1 MASSTDSAQ
10 HARDLEITEVNSLD
24 PARVGEI
31 RRIAAE
37 AESSDGVAP
46 LGEQPMLA
54 LERPAPGVAHVLA
67 LVDGVLAGYAQA
79 ADSDDGQVVEFV
91 VAPEFR
97 GRGIATALVDWML
110 RRHPRMTFW
119 AHGDRPE
126 AAAIAASHSMVRV
139 RELLVMTRHRGD
151 GPDVS
156 EYGARSDSGDAGG
169 TKGDAGGHDR
179 GDGITVLDLNEA
191 YSRYGADVVD
201 SAVLRVNNAAFSW
214 HPEQGGWSL
223 ETLRERMSVDWFDPA
238 GFFVALE
245 PGEPLRLLGFHWTKN
260 VPVADGDEP
269 LGEVYVVGVD
279 PSAQGRG
286 LGRRLT
292 AVGIAY
298 LEGRGIDEV
307 ELYVEGDNASAL
319 RAYEKL
325 GFRTTKRDVMYGT
338 EGE

>member
-1 MASSTDSAQ
+1 MASSTDPDRHPQ
-10 HARDLEITEVNSLD
+10 DLEITEVNSLD
-24 PARVGEI
+24 PSRVGEV

-37 AESSDGVAP
+37 AEASDGVAP

-67 LVDGVLAGYAQA
+67 LYDGGLAGYAQA

-91 VAPEFR
+91 VAPGFR

-126 AAAIAASHSMVRV
+126 AAAIAASHSMGKV
-139 RELLVMTRHRGD
+139 RELLVMTRKRGEA
-151 GPDVS
+151 PDVS
-156 EYGARSDSGDAGG
+156 AFGANPGG
-169 TKGDAGGHDR
+169 VAPEGREDVE
-179 GDGITVLDLNEA
+179 VLDLNEA
-191 YSRYGADVVD
+191 YSRYGADAVD
-201 SAVLRVNNAAFSW
+201 SAVLRVNNAAFDW

-223 ETLRERMSVDWFDPA
+223 ETLRERMGVDWFDPA

-260 VPVADGDEP
+260 VPVAEGEPP

-286 LGRRLT
+286 LGQLLT

-298 LEGRGIDEV
+298 LEGLGIDEI

-325 GFRTTKRDVMYGT
+325 GFRTTKSDVMYGT
-338 EGE
+338 DGA

>member
-1 MASSTDSAQ
+1 MASSTDSDRLPQ
-10 HARDLEITEVNSLD
+10 DLEISEVNSLD
-24 PARVGEI
+24 PKWVGEV

-37 AESSDGVAP
+37 AEASDGVAP

-67 LVDGVLAGYAQA
+67 LVDGGLAGYAQA
-79 ADSDDGQVVEFV
+79 SDSDDGQVVEFV
-91 VAPEFR
+91 VAPDFR

-110 RRHPRMTFW
+110 RRHPQMKFW

-126 AAAIAASHSMVRV
+126 AAAIAASHSMGKV
-139 RELLVMTRHRGD
+139 RELLVMTRQRSD
-151 GPDVS
+151 APDVS
-156 EYGARSDSGDAGG
+156 EFGARTGGAGVSGRD
-169 TKGDAGGHDR
+169 D
-179 GDGITVLDLNEA
+179 IEVLDHNEA
-191 YSRYGADVVD
+191 YSRFGADAVD

-223 ETLRERMSVDWFDPA
+223 ETLRERMDVDWFDPA

-260 VPVADGDEP
+260 VPVEAGESP

-286 LGRRLT
+286 LGQLLT

-319 RAYEKL
+319 HAYEKL
-325 GFRTTKRDVMYGT
+325 GFHTTKRDVMYGT
-338 EGE
+338 EGA

>member
-1 MASSTDSAQ
+1 MASSTDPDRHPQ
-10 HARDLEITEVNSLD
+10 DLEITEVNSLD
-24 PARVGEI
+24 PSRVGEV

-37 AESSDGVAP
+37 AEASDGVAP

-67 LVDGVLAGYAQA
+67 VYDGGLAGYAQA

-91 VAPEFR
+91 VAPGFR

-126 AAAIAASHSMVRV
+126 AAAIAASHSMGKV
-139 RELLVMTRHRGD
+139 RELLVMTRKRSEA
-151 GPDVS
+151 PDVS
-156 EYGARSDSGDAGG
+156 AFGARPGG
-169 TKGDAGGHDR
+169 VAPEGREDVE
-179 GDGITVLDLNEA
+179 VLDLNEA
-191 YSRYGADVVD
+191 YSRYGVDAVD
-201 SAVLRVNNAAFSW
+201 SAVLRVNNAAFDW

-223 ETLRERMSVDWFDPA
+223 ETLRERMGVDWFDPA

-260 VPVADGDEP
+260 VPVAAGEPP

-286 LGRRLT
+286 LGQLLT

-298 LEGRGIDEV
+298 LEGLGIDEI

-325 GFRTTKRDVMYGT
+325 GFRTTKSDVMYGT
-338 EGE
+338 DGA

>member
-1 MASSTDSAQ
+1 MASSTDSA
-10 HARDLEITEVNSLD
+10 RPSLDLEISEVNSLD
-24 PARVGEI
+24 QGRVAEV

-37 AESSDGVAP
+37 AEASDGVAP

-67 LVDGVLAGYAQA
+67 LVDGALAGYAQA

-91 VAPEFR
+91 VAPESR
-97 GRGIATALVDWML
+97 GRGIATALVEWML
-110 RRHPRMTFW
+110 RRHPRMKFW

-126 AAAIAASHSMVRV
+126 AAAIAASHAMGKV
-139 RELLVMTRHRGD
+139 RELLVMTRQRGEA
-151 GPDVS
+151 PDVP
-156 EYGARSDSGDAGG
+156 EFGALPSGGAERD
-169 TKGDAGGHDR
+169 DVE
-179 GDGITVLDLNEA
+179 VLDLGEA
-191 YSRYGADVVD
+191 YSRYGNDAVD

-223 ETLRERMSVDWFDPA
+223 ETLRERMAVDWFDPA

-260 VPVADGDEP
+260 VPVAAGEPP

-286 LGRRLT
+286 LGQLLT
-292 AVGIAY
+292 AVGISY

-307 ELYVEGDNASAL
+307 ELYVEGDNAAAL

-325 GFRTTKRDVMYGT
+325 GFRTSKRDVMYGT
-338 EGE
+338 EED